1 MTYQDIIPILL
12 ICLCAGLS
20 GFCLLLSRRLR
31 RMNDLESGLGGAIAV
46 MISEV
51 NRLESAIR
59 SARFEALKATDQ
71 LSAEVEKAK
80 QERAYWMLQQQFS
93 PGTETTPKLRRRRAR
108 VERSVE
114 NAL

>member
-20 GFCLLLSRRLR
+20 SFCFLLSRRLR
-31 RMNDLESGLGGAIAV
+31 RMNDLETGLGGAIAV

-59 SARFEALKATDQ
+59 AARAEALKATDQ
-71 LSAEVEKAK
+71 LSSEVEKAK
-80 QERAYWMLQQQFS
+80 QERAYWMLQQQFTPPS
-93 PGTETTPKLRRRRAR
+93 TSAPKLRRRRTR
-108 VERSVE
+108 TERSLE
-114 NAL
+114 DAL